1 MKYKQLALSVA
12 VLTALSGCQTSSD
25 TSDKPEKTNHLSQ
38 GVYEVEYG
46 SAQALAAQSKTLSQV
61 MSFYCA
67 SNTDIEAV
75 KQTWHETMVR
85 WMALQGQ
92 ERGPEEALAQSWN
105 IQFWPD
111 KKNTT
116 GRKMSALIRQDQSAT
131 QEDIAQQSVTVQG
144 LGSIEWLLYD
154 KGSDL
159 IDNAQTCS
167 TATSITTN
175 IELNT
180 ASIAQ
185 AWSTNPWVE
194 LDEKRWESEYIALL
208 SNQLEYSMKKMSRPL
223 ANFGK
228 PRPYFSESW
237 RSETSMQNLKANVEA
252 MQALYFANG
261 QGLDALLREKG
272 KAELADRIANQFAM
286 TVETWPAEQ
295 SLFSMLQT
303 KPGYQYAYSQY
314 NKLEQLK
321 YLIHEEVAIELGV
334 IIGFNATDG
343 D

>member
-1 MKYKQLALSVA
+1 MKQKHY
-12 VLTALSGCQTSSD
+12 VLNAAIAIALSGCQGTQADLARPQS
-25 TSDKPEKTNHLSQ
+25 TNHLSQ
-38 GVYEVEYG
+38 GVYEVEFA
-46 SAQALAAQSKTLSQV
+46 SADLFRNESTQLSELV
-61 MSFYCA
+61 SAYCA
-67 SNTDIEAV
+67 STSDLEVV
-75 KQTWHETMVR
+75 KEQWHQTMLA

-92 ERGPEEALAQSWN
+92 ERGPESALAQSWN

-116 GRKMSALIRQDQSAT
+116 GRKMSSLIQRPLAWSQQ
-131 QEDIAQQSVTVQG
+131 DIAQQSVTVQG

-154 KGSDL
+154 KASNLSG
-159 IDNAQTCS
+159 NAVTCD
-167 TATSITTN
+167 T
-175 IELNT
+175 
-180 ASIAQ
+180 AQ
-185 AWSTNPWVE
+185 AISKNLEINADRIARAWGNNPWID
-194 LDEKRWESEYIALL
+194 LDEKQWESEYIALL

-228 PRPYFSESW
+228 PRPYFAESW
-237 RSETSMQNLKANVEA
+237 RSETSMRNLKANVEA

-261 QGLDALLREKG
+261 TGLDALLREKG
-272 KAELADRIANQFAM
+272 KATLADSISNQFAM
-286 TVETWPAEQ
+286 TVETWPGDE
-295 SLFSMLQT
+295 SLFDMLQT
-303 KPGYQYAYSQY
+303 KQGYQKAYSQY